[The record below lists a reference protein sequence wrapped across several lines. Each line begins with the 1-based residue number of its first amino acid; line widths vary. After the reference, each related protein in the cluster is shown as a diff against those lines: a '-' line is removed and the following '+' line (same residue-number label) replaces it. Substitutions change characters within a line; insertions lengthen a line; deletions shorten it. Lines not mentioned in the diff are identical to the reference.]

1 MYSLLKPKGRIIV
14 SLVIDNWDTASKKK
28 KEFIQW
34 LKDVDTEVMDVPA
47 GAFKGSGTNVP
58 TKIVI
63 INKKYSHEYFN

>member
-47 GAFKGSGTNVP
+47 GTNVP